1 METVEYELVEENGT
15 KEGVDIESSCIYLLM
30 IHYVY
35 DILAVHVLSTS
46 ILIFLELNRTESYKR
61 LV

>member
-1 METVEYELVEENGT
+1 MGT

-46 ILIFLELNRTESYKR
+46 ILIFLELNQTESYKR